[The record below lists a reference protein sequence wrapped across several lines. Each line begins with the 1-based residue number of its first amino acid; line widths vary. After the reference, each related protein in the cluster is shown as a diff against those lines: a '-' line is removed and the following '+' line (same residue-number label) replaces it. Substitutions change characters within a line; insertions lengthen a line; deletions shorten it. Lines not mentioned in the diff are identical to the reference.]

1 MHTGIYIAMYNN
13 VGIYGY
19 IFIVMRIFK
28 NFTVILSLIQNIMQL
43 DKNEYSQKFLVFKEH
58 IM

>member
-1 MHTGIYIAMYNN
+1 MYNN
-13 VGIYGY
+13 TGIYGY

-28 NFTVILSLIQNIMQL
+28 MFIVILSLIQNVMQL
-43 DKNEYSQKFLVFKEH
+43 DKNEHSQKVLVFKVH